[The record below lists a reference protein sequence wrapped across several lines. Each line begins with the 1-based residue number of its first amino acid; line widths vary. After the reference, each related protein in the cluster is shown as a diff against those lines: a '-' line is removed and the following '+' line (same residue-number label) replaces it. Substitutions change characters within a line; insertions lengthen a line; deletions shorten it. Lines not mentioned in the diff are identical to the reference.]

1 MPRHAVDI
9 AARTLRILMCVVLVS
24 LSLVT
29 GGKAVMSDTG
39 AAAHSWYQ
47 DSLSN
52 HMPAEPHG
60 HFHDHGDLDPDRQIA
75 DHHEHLEPIHDVM
88 PALNLPGSALLDL
101 RQAWLALPDDRA
113 RSRFIAGPYQ
123 PPSV

>member
-1 MPRHAVDI
+1 MTRNTADI
-9 AARTLRILMCVVLVS
+9 AARMLRIFMCVVLVS

-29 GGKAVMSDTG
+29 GGKALMSDDG

-52 HMPAEPHG
+52 HIPAEPHG
-60 HFHDHGDLDPDRQIA
+60 HFHDHDDLDRQIA

-88 PALNLPGSALLDL
+88 PALNLPGGVAFNR

-113 RSRFIAGPYQ
+113 RSRFIAGPDQ